1 MKEMVR
7 RLDAEYKFGL
17 TEEEIEIIAKQA
29 EAAEQLFKPLFEVD
43 LTGIMPLM
51 KIDRRPAP
59 EAKKKPK
66 KKKRMK
72 R

>member
-17 TEEEIEIIAKQA
+17 TEEEIEIVAKQA

-43 LTGIMPLM
+43 LTGVMPLM
-51 KIDRRPAP
+51 KVDR
-59 EAKKKPK
+59 KPK
-66 KKKRMK
+66 PAVKAKRK
-72 R
+72 RK